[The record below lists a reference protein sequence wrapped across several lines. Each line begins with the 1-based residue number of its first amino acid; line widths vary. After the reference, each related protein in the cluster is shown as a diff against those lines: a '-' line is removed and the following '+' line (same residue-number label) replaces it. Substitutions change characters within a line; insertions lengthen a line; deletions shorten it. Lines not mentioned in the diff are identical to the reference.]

1 MMLIFQRES
10 PMAVT
15 VMSLSILPSAGGLQ
29 EHVVDGRCPW
39 GVKSYKLLLVCC
51 VLHKAVNQLFFIFFY
66 FFKCS

>member
-15 VMSLSILPSAGGLQ
+15 VMSLRILPSAGGLQ

-39 GVKSYKLLLVCC
+39 VLSPTNCFLCAVHYTKL
-51 VLHKAVNQLFFIFFY
+51 
-66 FFKCS
+66 